1 MARYHTVYSR
11 LWSSRDF
18 RSWTED
24 GRHLALYLL
33 TCPARTT
40 EGLFRLPIPLA
51 AHELQW
57 PTDRVERAVAELEGA
72 EFIAID
78 RDADLVWLVNAV
90 RWNTPRGPKQIK
102 GAVNALADVP
112 SSPLRAPYL
121 DRCRSVSPALADA
134 ISTDLKWQPYP
145 IEGVSEGL
153 PNPSD
158 CSSSFSFSNTTPPT
172 PPSPDTQADPD
183 SAGLAGG
190 QGVDIWG
197 RTRQAPTQL
206 EVPPSMT
213 DPDSVADPDSARSP
227 AVVRLADRLVQSA
240 TVDPSALADDEER
253 QLVAEAV
260 AAGVA
265 ESAMLRIAGDATTKA
280 RTPRPYL
287 RAGIERLTAEA
298 GTRPAAVGPNPLAN
312 IADDVP
318 VPPLPAPETTA
329 AGLAAARAQL
339 KRAPA

>member
-78 RDADLVWLVNAV
+78 RDADLVWLVNAI

-121 DRCRSVSPALADA
+121 DRCRSVSPELAAA

-172 PPSPDTQADPD
+172 PPSPQTQADPD
-183 SAGLAGG
+183 SAGL
-190 QGVDIWG
+190 
-197 RTRQAPTQL
+197 
-206 EVPPSMT
+206 
-213 DPDSVADPDSARSP
+213 
-227 AVVRLADRLVQSA
+227 VVVGLADRLVQSA
-240 TVDPSALADDEER
+240 TLDPSALADDDER
-253 QLVAEAV
+253 QLVAEAL

-265 ESAMLRIAGDATTKA
+265 ESAMLRIAGDATAKA
-280 RTPRPYL
+280 RKPRPYL

-298 GTRPAAVGPNPLAN
+298 STRPAPVGPNPLAN

-318 VPPLPAPETTA
+318 VPPLPAPETTR

-339 KRAPA
+339 KRTGTA